1 MPKTT
6 SKRLL
11 SIGFMFMVI
20 SFALIARLGFI
31 QIVKHGEY
39 MQRAVSQRMIRIPI
53 SANRGEILDRNQI
66 PFTDRDYQNII
77 IAYPYFISNKSN
89 TSDIISK
96 ATGIDKVKVFAKLQP
111 STDIVEF
118 EAKSENEYISRI
130 KNGKV
135 QGVLSVERLERYSK
149 NGLARHI
156 IGKIDSSNKGES
168 GLEKKFDDL
177 LRGDGSDSVVAVVD
191 SGKNVI
197 PGLGIRRVQ
206 SNNDNIILTM
216 DYHIQKILEETLDS
230 EKINGSMVVMDI
242 KNGSILGMA
251 SKPDFLQSN
260 SQSLSSANQN
270 YLNKAIN
277 SYNLGSIFKIIVA
290 AAAIENKK
298 IDFLETYKCEG
309 EIVIGDNTVKCS
321 TYETHKS
328 RNIDINEAFS
338 LSCNT
343 TFINIGMKTGSKNII
358 EMAEKF
364 GFGKTQAVI
373 RENKESINVLS
384 ESEGQLPNVEDG
396 ISNISIGQGSLLAT
410 PLQITSAIATIA
422 NDGIKYKPRLIDSI
436 VSGDG
441 ITLKKFNIEQPEVI
455 ISPSTAR
462 ALKAMM
468 RQVTVSGTGTRAN
481 MDDLGGSSGKTG
493 TAEAGAYTHA
503 WFAGFV
509 PSNEPKYAITVFI
522 HDGRSGGAHA
532 APVFRQVATKLLN
545 LYSK

>member
-1 MPKTT
+1 MPKTN

-11 SIGFMFMVI
+11 SIGLIFMI
-20 SFALIARLGFI
+20 LSFILIARLGFI
-31 QIVKHGEY
+31 QIYKHSEY
-39 MQRAVSQRMIRIPI
+39 TQRAVSQRMIRIPI

-77 IAYPYFISNKSN
+77 IAYPYFINNKN
-89 TSDIISK
+89 TTSDIISK
-96 ATGIDKVKVFAKLQP
+96 ATGIDKLKVLAKLQQ
-111 STDIVEF
+111 SGDIAEF
-118 EAKSENEYISRI
+118 ESKSQNEYINTI
-130 KNGKV
+130 KSGKV
-135 QGVLSVERLERYSK
+135 QGVLSVERLERYSI

-156 IGKIDSSNKGES
+156 IGKIDSNNIGES
-168 GLEKKFDDL
+168 GLEKKFDNL
-177 LRGDGSDSVVAVVD
+177 LKGDGSDSVVAVVD

-206 SNNDNIILTM
+206 SDNDNILLTI
-216 DYHIQKILEETLDS
+216 DYHIQKILEETLDHD
-230 EKINGSMVVMDI
+230 KINGSIVVMDI
-242 KNGSILGMA
+242 KNGNILGMA

-260 SQSLSSANQN
+260 SQNLSSVNQD
-270 YLNKAIN
+270 YLNKAVN
-277 SYNLGSIFKIIVA
+277 SYNLGSIFKVIVA

-309 EIVIGDNTVKCS
+309 QIISGEKTVKCS

-358 EMAEKF
+358 DMAEKF
-364 GFGKTQAVI
+364 GFGKAQAVI

-384 ESEGQLPNVEDG
+384 ESEGQLPNQNDG

-436 VSGDG
+436 ISGDG
-441 ITLKKFNIEQPEVI
+441 ITLRKFNVEQPEVI
-455 ISPSTAR
+455 ISPATAK
-462 ALKAMM
+462 ALKVMM
-468 RQVTVSGTGTRAN
+468 RQVTVSGTGTKAN

-493 TAEAGAYTHA
+493 TAEAGENTHA

-522 HDGRSGGAHA
+522 HDGKSGGAYA
-532 APVFRQVATKLLN
+532 APVFRQVATNILN

>member
-1 MPKTT
+1 MI
-6 SKRLL
+6 L
-11 SIGFMFMVI
+11 
-20 SFALIARLGFI
+20 SFALIGRLVFI
-31 QIVKHGEY
+31 QIYKNSEY
-39 MQRAVSQRMIRIPI
+39 TQRAVSQRMIRIPI

-96 ATGIDKVKVFAKLQP
+96 ATGLDKLKVFAKLQQ

-118 EAKSENEYISRI
+118 EAKIQNEYISRI

-135 QGVLSVERLERYSK
+135 QGVLCVERLQRYSK
-149 NGLARHI
+149 DGFARHI
-156 IGKIDSSNKGES
+156 IGKIDSNSKGES

-177 LRGDGSDSVVAVVD
+177 LKGDGSDSVVAVVD

-206 SNNDNIILTM
+206 SNNDNILLTI
-216 DYHIQKILEETLDS
+216 DYHIQKILEEILDHD
-230 EKINGSMVVMDI
+230 KINGSIVVMDI
-242 KNGSILGMA
+242 KDGDILAMA

-260 SQSLSSANQN
+260 NQSLSSENQD
-270 YLNKAIN
+270 YLNKAVN
-277 SYNLGSIFKIIVA
+277 SYNLGSIFKVIVA

-298 IDFLETYKCEG
+298 IDFLESYKCEG
-309 EIVIGDNTVKCS
+309 HIVVGEKTVKCS

-328 RNIDINEAFS
+328 REIDINEAFS

-358 EMAEKF
+358 DMAEKF

-384 ESEGQLPNVEDG
+384 ESEGQLPNADDG

-410 PLQITSAIATIA
+410 PLQITSAMATIA

-436 VSGDG
+436 ISEDG

-455 ISPSTAR
+455 ISPSTAK

-509 PSNEPKYAITVFI
+509 PSNEPRYAITVFI
-522 HDGRSGGAHA
+522 HDGKSGGAHA
-532 APVFRQVATKLLN
+532 APVFRQVATKLLDI
-545 LYSK
+545 YSK